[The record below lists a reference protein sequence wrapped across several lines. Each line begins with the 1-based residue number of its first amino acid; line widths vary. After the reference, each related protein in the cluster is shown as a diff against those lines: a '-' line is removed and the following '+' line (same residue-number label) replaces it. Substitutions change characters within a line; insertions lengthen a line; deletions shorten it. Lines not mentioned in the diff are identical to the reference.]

1 MNNTK
6 FLNKN
11 VTLKIT
17 QPLGSKHPVH
27 NMYYPLNCGYLV
39 SGSKKLGAYI
49 LGVYEPLEIFEGRCI
64 AILHKKAGDKLVVVP
79 SGKYY
84 TDSQIRAL
92 TEFAEFQES
101 VSNYCQIIRN

>member
-1 MNNTK
+1 MNNMA
-6 FLNKN
+6 FLNEN

-27 NMYYPLNCGYLV
+27 NMYYPLNCGYVV
-39 SGSKKLGAYI
+39 SGSKKLVAYI

-64 AILHKKAGDKLVVVP
+64 AILHKETGDRLIIVP
-79 SGKYY
+79 YGKYY

-92 TEFAEFQES
+92 TEFTEFQES
-101 VSNYCQIIRN
+101 ASNYYRIIRK